1 LCHWPETIPGH
12 VLKKSVTGALIGG
25 LAWKGD
31 GGSMHMMMAARSL
44 NTPAGAFVKGDNFQI
59 I

>member
-1 LCHWPETIPGH
+1 
-12 VLKKSVTGALIGG
+12 LKKSVTGALIGG
-25 LAWKGD
+25 LTWKGD
-31 GGSMHMMMAARSL
+31 GGSMQHMMMAARSL